1 MIRKISKIFMLCI
14 MLLLFVSS
22 VSYLVRNGGSRFC
35 TGAANLLYDIKLSQ
49 IMNGLVFVVFFASL
63 TITYLLIV
71 KKSEQ
76 ESLKKIF
83 VFIAIIS
90 FIAVLILPN
99 NSTDVFYYM
108 GSGRLDAKYDLNPY
122 ENLFCD
128 NQAQHMDD
136 NIVASAPSLKTN
148 FLYGSLWAF
157 ICRVMSSIP
166 VNNEITML
174 LIFKFANFI
183 IHILSCFMIFK
194 MTKSKKMVLLYGLN
208 PLILYEGLI
217 NCHNDLFMVFF
228 IISALFF
235 KHEKKTGLA
244 VMSLALGALIKYV
257 PVLLLPYIIFG
268 DKVRIKEFEKIR
280 IWFVQ
285 KVLKKKD
292 TSEDIKLVP
301 FKQVLLYVVEFIS
314 IFFGISILI
323 MGNAKYILTFMQQTT
338 NLMNSMYLALH
349 MGNLPVDTVHKVL
362 MLVFVVVYIISV
374 LKSNK
379 SSVYQNILLL
389 FLIIIISNF
398 RTWYLMWIIAL
409 IPVLEKKNIIGT
421 LIICIGAELANF
433 IMFFLGE
440 AYVFGVH
447 YFCLLMLSICVGE
460 MVMLYLKSNSKTRKE
475 IV

>member
-1 MIRKISKIFMLCI
+1 
-14 MLLLFVSS
+14 
-22 VSYLVRNGGSRFC
+22 
-35 TGAANLLYDIKLSQ
+35 
-49 IMNGLVFVVFFASL
+49 
-63 TITYLLIV
+63 
-71 KKSEQ
+71 
-76 ESLKKIF
+76 
-83 VFIAIIS
+83 
-90 FIAVLILPN
+90 
-99 NSTDVFYYM
+99 
-108 GSGRLDAKYDLNPY
+108 
-122 ENLFCD
+122 
-128 NQAQHMDD
+128 
-136 NIVASAPSLKTN
+136 
-148 FLYGSLWAF
+148 
-157 ICRVMSSIP
+157 MSSIP

-301 FKQVLLYVVEFIS
+301 LKQVLLYVVEFIS

-338 NLMNSMYLALH
+338 NLMNSMYLALY

>member
-1 MIRKISKIFMLCI
+1 
-14 MLLLFVSS
+14 
-22 VSYLVRNGGSRFC
+22 
-35 TGAANLLYDIKLSQ
+35 
-49 IMNGLVFVVFFASL
+49 MNGLVFVVFFASL

-76 ESLKKIF
+76 ESFKKIF

-108 GSGRLDAKYDLNPY
+108 GSGRLDAKYNLNPY

-128 NQAQHMDD
+128 NQSQHMDD

-301 FKQVLLYVVEFIS
+301 LKQVLLYVVEFIS

-323 MGNAKYILTFMQQTT
+323 MGNAKYIL
-338 NLMNSMYLALH
+338 YL
-349 MGNLPVDTVHKVL
+349 
-362 MLVFVVVYIISV
+362 F
-374 LKSNK
+374 
-379 SSVYQNILLL
+379 
-389 FLIIIISNF
+389 
-398 RTWYLMWIIAL
+398 
-409 IPVLEKKNIIGT
+409 
-421 LIICIGAELANF
+421 
-433 IMFFLGE
+433 
-440 AYVFGVH
+440 
-447 YFCLLMLSICVGE
+447 
-460 MVMLYLKSNSKTRKE
+460 
-475 IV
+475 